1 MSERQ
6 AEDQTE
12 DLCIHVQGLF
22 FDGSNTYIEVPT
34 DGEWHHIV
42 FSGNANEVNELSI
55 DGMILRTLSE
65 DEVRE
70 AYSMSCGWSDR
81 ELPQKELEVIN
92 ELLANHPEIK
102 SWWIKNNVLY
112 LVMEDEEEKK

>member
-12 DLCIHVQGLF
+12 DLCIHVQGLS
-22 FDGSNTYIEVPT
+22 FDGSNTYIEVPA
-34 DGEWHHIV
+34 DGEWHHIM
-42 FSGNANEVNELSI
+42 FTGNANEVDELSI
-55 DGMILRTLSE
+55 DGMILRILGE

-70 AYSMSCGWSDR
+70 AYSMPSGWADR
-81 ELPQKELEVIN
+81 KLSQKEIEIIN

-102 SWWIKNNVLY
+102 SWWIKNNILY
-112 LVMEDEEEKK
+112 LEVNDE